1 MSTITTKDG
10 TTIHFKDWGSGRPV
24 VLSHG
29 WPLNADSWDQILPIG
44 ASAHVAA
51 KLIPHATLVVYPGAP
66 HGLADTHKHRLNAD
80 LLEFAKS

>member
-29 WPLNADSWDQILPIG
+29 WPLNADSWESQAFHLSSNGFRVVTHDPRG
-44 ASAHVAA
+44 PVTRTPTTASRRSR
-51 KLIPHATLVVYPGAP
+51 KPTSLRI
-66 HGLADTHKHRLNAD
+66 
-80 LLEFAKS
+80 